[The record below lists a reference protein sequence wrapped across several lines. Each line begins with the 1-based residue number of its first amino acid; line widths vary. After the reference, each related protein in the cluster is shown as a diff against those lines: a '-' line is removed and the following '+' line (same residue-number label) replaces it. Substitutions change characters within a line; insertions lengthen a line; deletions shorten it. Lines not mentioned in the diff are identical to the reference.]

1 MGKGVRNASLSARRI
16 VGFACSQ
23 GFLYS
28 LFYMGLN
35 REFMAGSFAIER
47 IELLGALLAML
58 FSLLGLKA
66 LASRAPET
74 YEVFFERHSLFV
86 YAAMM
91 VVGSFVPVFM
101 GSLQT
106 EELVFESLMV
116 GVPSAAMTL
125 AWSRAIG
132 SGPAGRSSAE
142 VLIAVGVGGAMCLVA
157 YLLPFDRA
165 DGVLKLLPAVS
176 AVLYSLEKPTS
187 PSLDTARSQGPI
199 GSAAAGLSDLSVR
212 VLVGAAVFGMAA
224 GFMETYNTN
233 PGNAAMAS
241 FPATVLLL
249 VLFCAGA
256 YSTVYAKDSE
266 LRTGLDGAYRL
277 ALLVMMAGFLFTP
290 VLVGSG
296 VPGESIVLAGYLGLN
311 GVLIALFLSFAR
323 ITGEDPAISLA
334 HGLLSVFGGEVVGIV
349 IANLSN
355 GADPSQTT
363 PYVVVCVAGL
373 ATLFAYLFL
382 FTERDFRSLSEIVQ
396 TADHFEEACEAIV
409 VRGGLSKRES
419 EILPLALKGRT
430 SERIASELFIS
441 KSTVDTHLRRI
452 YAKLDVHS
460 RQELIDLGE
469 ETARGIGRS

>member
-1 MGKGVRNASLSARRI
+1 MGKGVRNTALSARRI

-23 GFLYS
+23 GFVYS

-35 REFMAGSFAIER
+35 REFLLGSFAVER

-58 FSLLGLKA
+58 FALLGIKA
-66 LASRAPET
+66 AALRSSEIF
-74 YEVFFERHSLFV
+74 EVFFERHSLFV
-86 YAAMM
+86 YAIMM
-91 VVGSFVPVFM
+91 VVGSFVPMFM
-101 GSLQT
+101 GALQT

-116 GVPSAAMTL
+116 GAPSAAMTL

-142 VLIAVGVGGAMCLVA
+142 VLIAVGIGGAMCLTA
-157 YLLPFDRA
+157 YLLPFDRS
-165 DGVLKLLPAVS
+165 DIVLKFLPVVS
-176 AVLYSLEKPTS
+176 AILYFFEKPLLVCS
-187 PSLDTARSQGPI
+187 EPASLQASI
-199 GSAAAGLSDLSVR
+199 GSSVAGLSELSFR
-212 VLVGAAVFGMAA
+212 VLGGAAVFGMAA

-256 YSTVYAKDSE
+256 YSTVYAKDPE

-277 ALLVMMAGFLFTP
+277 ALLLMMAGFLFTP
-290 VLVGSG
+290 VLSDSG

-311 GVLIALFLSFAR
+311 GVLIALFLAFAR
-323 ITGEDPAISLA
+323 IVGEDPAISA
-334 HGLLSVFGGEVVGIV
+334 SRGLTAVFAGEVLGIA

-355 GADPSQTT
+355 GIDSSQTT
-363 PYVVVCVAGL
+363 PYVVVCIAGL

-382 FTERDFRSLSEIVQ
+382 FTERDFRALSEIVQ
-396 TADHFEEACEAIV
+396 TADHFEEACVAIAA
-409 VRGGLSKRES
+409 RGSLSKRES

-430 SERIASELFIS
+430 SERIAGELFIS

-469 ETARGIGRS
+469 EVAKDLGRS

>member
-1 MGKGVRNASLSARRI
+1 MEKGDRKTSVSAKRV

-23 GFLYS
+23 GFVYS

-35 REFMAGSFAIER
+35 REFMVGSFAIER

-58 FSLLGLKA
+58 FALLGI
-66 LASRAPET
+66 RAVAWKLPGT
-74 YEVFFERHSLFV
+74 FDVLFERHSLFV

-91 VVGSFVPVFM
+91 VAGSLVPVFM
-101 GSLQT
+101 GALQT

-116 GVPSAAMTL
+116 GAPSAAMTL

-132 SGPAGRSSAE
+132 QGPAGRSSAE
-142 VLIAVGVGGAMCLVA
+142 VLLAVGFGGFLCILA

-165 DGVLKLLPAVS
+165 DVILKFLPVLSSVLYFFERPHVALSSEFSADSRPGAS
-176 AVLYSLEKPTS
+176 AV
-187 PSLDTARSQGPI
+187 
-199 GSAAAGLSDLSVR
+199 GLSDLSVR
-212 VLVGAAVFGMAA
+212 VLGGAVVFGVAA

-233 PGNAAMAS
+233 PGNVAMAS
-241 FPATVLLL
+241 FPATVVLL

-256 YSTVYAKDSE
+256 YSTVYAKDPE

-277 ALLVMMAGFLFTP
+277 ALLLMMAGFLFTP
-290 VLVGSG
+290 VLADSG

-311 GVLIALFLSFAR
+311 AVLIALFLAFAR
-323 ITGEDPAISLA
+323 ITREDPAVSSS
-334 HGLLSVFGGEVVGIV
+334 HGLTALFGGEVLGIV
-349 IANLSN
+349 LANVSN
-355 GADPSQTT
+355 GFDPSQPT
-363 PYVVVCVAGL
+363 PYVVVCFAGL

-382 FTERDFRSLSEIVQ
+382 FTERDFRSLSERAQ

-409 VRGGLSKRES
+409 AQGGLSKRES

-430 SERIASELFIS
+430 SERIAGELFIS

-469 ETARGIGRS
+469 SVAKRLGRQ